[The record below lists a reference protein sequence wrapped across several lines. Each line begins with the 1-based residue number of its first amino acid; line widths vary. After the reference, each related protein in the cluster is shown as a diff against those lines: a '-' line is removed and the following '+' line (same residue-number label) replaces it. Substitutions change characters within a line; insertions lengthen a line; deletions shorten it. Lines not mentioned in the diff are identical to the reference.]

1 MSETAD
7 GRAILTALFEQH
19 HDRVYR
25 FLLARSGSAQVAE
38 DVASDTFTDVA
49 RMCASGRGGEI
60 TEAWL
65 MTVARR
71 RLVDSWRGAERHRR
85 RVQRV
90 SQLRPKVGAAAD
102 AGHDDLVVAALQSL
116 ADRQRL
122 ALTLR
127 YLDDLS
133 VAEVAEHLEMTYRA
147 AESLLARARKS
158 FERAY
163 REGGRP

>member
-1 MSETAD
+1 MSDAAD
-7 GRAILTALFEQH
+7 GRAALAALFERH
-19 HDRVYR
+19 HDSVFRY
-25 FLLARSGSAQVAE
+25 LTARSGSAQVAE
-38 DVASDTFTDVA
+38 EVTSDTFADVA
-49 RMCASGRGGEI
+49 RLCAAGRAADV

-71 RLVDSWRGAERHRR
+71 RLIDSWRGTERHRR

-90 SQLRPKVGAAAD
+90 AQLRPSVEPGVDVGD
-102 AGHDDLVVAALQSL
+102 DDLVVAALQSL

-122 ALTLR
+122 VLTLR

-133 VAEVAEHLEMTYRA
+133 VAEVADQLNLTYRA
-147 AESLLARARKS
+147 TESLLARARKS